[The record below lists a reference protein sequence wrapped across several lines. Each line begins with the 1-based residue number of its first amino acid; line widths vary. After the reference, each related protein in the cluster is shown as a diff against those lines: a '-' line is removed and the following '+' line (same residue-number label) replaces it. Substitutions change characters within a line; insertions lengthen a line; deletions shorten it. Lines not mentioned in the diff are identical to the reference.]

1 MKFIVIWMASVLTD
15 GAVGVVIQTEFI
27 HQQQVLLAL
36 ASNMNVFFS

>member
-27 HQQQVLLAL
+27 QQVLLAL
-36 ASNMNVFFS
+36 ASNMNVFLS

>member
-27 HQQQVLLAL
+27 QQQQVLLAL
-36 ASNMNVFFS
+36 ASNMNVFFR

>member
-15 GAVGVVIQTEFI
+15 GAVSVVIQTEFI
-27 HQQQVLLAL
+27 QQQQVLLVL